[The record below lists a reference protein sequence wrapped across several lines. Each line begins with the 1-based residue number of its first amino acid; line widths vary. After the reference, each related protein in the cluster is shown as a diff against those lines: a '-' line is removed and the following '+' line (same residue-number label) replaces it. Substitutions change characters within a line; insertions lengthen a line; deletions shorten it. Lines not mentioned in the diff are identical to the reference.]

1 MMLGLKKIDLED
13 ETQVEL
19 DPKFVGDLKR
29 SFRNAEGEDALLLS
43 EFALQMKLEGWNE
56 EFRGC
61 LDHDVMKLRE
71 NAIIY

>member
-43 EFALQMKLEGWNE
+43 EFALQMKLEGWHE
-56 EFRGC
+56 
-61 LDHDVMKLRE
+61 
-71 NAIIY
+71 